1 MRISTSM
8 MFDTGTQ
15 NMLQL
20 QTGLYK
26 LQNQL
31 STGRRVLTPADDPV
45 AAAQALV
52 VSQRQSINAQFI
64 DNQANAESQLAA
76 LESHMSGV
84 GDLLQAVKTRAV
96 EAGNGAY
103 SDSDRR
109 TIAAEIRERFDEL
122 VGLAN
127 SSDAM
132 GGYVFSGFRGD
143 TQPFS
148 TTGEPGS
155 RTTVYDGDDGSRQ
168 LQVETG
174 RMMDVSESGRDV
186 FMNIPQGN
194 GQFKFS
200 AIPNPTNPGTGVLGA
215 SSLITGYDGSSYELE
230 FTGASTYN
238 LTVTTNGVPAAPVSG
253 TYTSGAD
260 ITLGPVGQQ
269 FKISISGA
277 PAAGDKFV
285 VEPASNQDIFK
296 TLDSMIKAL
305 EGNVSAT
312 PASRAAFQNQM
323 VNIGES
329 LDQALDHMLTQQ
341 TSIGARRLELQS
353 LTDVASDMNIQ
364 YKQDIAALQDLDY
377 TQAISDMANQKMVL
391 EAAQLSF
398 KQVSQMS
405 LFNYL

>member
-20 QTGLYK
+20 QTSLYK

-52 VSQRQSINAQFI
+52 ISQRQSINTQFI
-64 DNQANAESQLAA
+64 DNQANAESQLAG
-76 LESHMSGV
+76 LESRIAGV

-132 GGYVFSGFRGD
+132 GNYVFSGFRGD

-148 TTGEPGS
+148 TTGTVGS
-155 RTTVYDGDDGSRQ
+155 RTTVYDGDDGRRQ

-194 GQFKFS
+194 GKFMFTADS
-200 AIPNPTNPGTGVLGA
+200 GNLGTGVVGA
-215 SSLITGYDGSSYELE
+215 SSLITGFDDSSYQLV
-230 FTGASTYN
+230 FTGTNTYD

-253 TYTSGAD
+253 TYVSGAD
-260 ITLGPVGQQ
+260 ITLGSVGQQ
-269 FKISISGA
+269 FKISIASA
-277 PAAGDKFV
+277 PAIGDKFDV
-285 VEPASNQDIFK
+285 KPASNRDIFK

-305 EGNVSAT
+305 EGNVSST
-312 PASRAAFQNQM
+312 PVSRAAFQNQM
-323 VNIGES
+323 TTISEN
-329 LDQALDHMLTQQ
+329 LDQALDHMLSKQ

-353 LTDVASDMNIQ
+353 LTDVASDLNIQ

-377 TQAISDMANQKMVL
+377 TKAISDMANQKMVL